1 MGRAGV
7 FLPNLFIRSS
17 VEHHFDYVIV
27 CSSSYMFYHFSYL
40 LLTKVV
46 KWCRVCYLVQLI
58 HIQPGRGLKEA
69 TKPMMINNVIDTNG
83 KTLEQFHINWRML
96 VLIQMRLVYVGLVAR
111 QKKKKKKPCSITT
124 PLKNVLINEC
134 HTAITLSNDR
144 VTSFSSMYMLN

>member
-17 VEHHFDYVIV
+17 VEHPVDYVIV

-40 LLTKVV
+40 LLTKVG
-46 KWCRVCYLVQLI
+46 KGCRSCYLVPI
-58 HIQPGRGLKEA
+58 NSYTTWPWPKEA
-69 TKPMMINNVIDTNG
+69 TKPMMINNGIDTNG
-83 KTLEQFHINWRML
+83 KTLEQFQINWRML
-96 VLIQMRLVYVGLVAR
+96 VLMQMRLLYVGLVAR
-111 QKKKKKKPCSITT
+111 QKKKKKPCSITT

-144 VTSFSSMYMLN
+144 VTSFSSMYMSN